1 MLSSGNRIKSVI
13 FLLCYPT
20 TYGYDNFL
28 EPANLREEV
37 PWDDTEVFVDVVVG
51 IV

>member
-1 MLSSGNRIKSVI
+1 MLSNSNRIKSVI

-20 TYGYDNFL
+20 TYCCDNFHQ
-28 EPANLREEV
+28 PANLREEV